1 MLVLTH
7 IQIDWPDTNHWS
19 APEPGVVKLNSDAA
33 SFSESGDSWIGA
45 VARDH
50 RGQVFVSA
58 CQSIDTVEEAET
70 VAALIGLKELAKVYR

>member
-1 MLVLTH
+1 MVLTH

-19 APEPGVVKLNSDAA
+19 APEPGVVKLNSDIA
-33 SFSESGDSWIGA
+33 SFSESGGRWIGA

-50 RGQVFVSA
+50 RGQSV
-58 CQSIDTVEEAET
+58 CQSIDRCSTVEEAET